1 MSDATLTAR
10 RTVALSAAG
19 ISLIAACYGLA
30 RFAYGLFVPAFRST
44 FELDGATIGAIAAM
58 SYVAY
63 GAGILYAT
71 VATPRLG
78 ARFVSVSA
86 GGLGAIGCALIAA
99 APTPGILA
107 LGVAVAGSSTGVAS
121 PPLAQVVARR
131 VREQR
136 RDRVQTII
144 NAGTGLGVLVS
155 GPVALLAGDQWRLAW
170 AAFAVLCA
178 ATAVWVGAVVPSAA
192 DAGKREPRARPRIPA
207 GATPMVSAAVVV
219 GLGTG
224 AVWTFGQDLLQGT
237 GGQSA
242 QAAAVVW
249 IVLGACGLGGALAGG
264 VIGRAGI
271 VLTWR
276 MLVVAASVATAVLA
290 FAPSSFLIAAFASGV
305 FGAVYIAV
313 TGVLLVW
320 STRIFVESPATGVG
334 AAFLALAL
342 GQALGSPLIGW
353 VADLADLRVAIAVAA
368 GLGLGALVFAPPRHP

>member
-1 MSDATLTAR
+1 MNDDTMTVR

-19 ISLIAACYGLA
+19 ISLIAVCYGLA
-30 RFAYGLFVPAFRST
+30 RFAYGLFVPAFQSA
-44 FELDGATIGAIAAM
+44 FELDGAATGAIAST
-58 SYVAY
+58 SYIAY

-78 ARFVSVSA
+78 ARFVAVSA
-86 GGLGAIGCALIAA
+86 GGLGSIGCAVIAA
-99 APTPGILA
+99 APSPSILA

-121 PPLAQVVARR
+121 PPLAHVVAKR
-131 VREQR
+131 VREAH

-155 GPVALLAGDQWRLAW
+155 GPVALLAGEQWRLAW

-178 ATAVWVGAVVPSAA
+178 AAAVWAGAVVPSAT
-192 DAGKREPRARPRIPA
+192 AGPRREPRARPRIPA
-207 GATPMVSAAVVV
+207 GATSLVAAAAVA
-219 GLGTG
+219 GIGTG

-237 GGQSA
+237 GGLSVG
-242 QAAAVVW
+242 AATVVW
-249 IVLGACGLGGALAGG
+249 IVLGACGLGGALTGR

-271 VLTWR
+271 AVAWR

-290 FAPSSFLIAAFASGV
+290 FAPWSFLIAAFASGV
-305 FGAVYIAV
+305 FGAVYIAL

-320 STRIFVESPATGVG
+320 STRIFVGSPATGVG

-353 VADLADLRVAIAVAA
+353 VADLADLRLATAVAA
-368 GLGLGALVFAPPRHP
+368 GLGLGALVFTPPRSS